1 MRRAGRAQSTSMLL
15 MDVTVGAPCACLE
28 LEAGRGRLPGQGRW
42 FELLRIRGEFDGASG
57 IPGTIRSG
65 SMSKSA
71 TKAFRGEIGREQ
83 KSGISTFL
91 FVYPGSIGAFV
102 ADLDKRCC
110 RGPPGGA
117 PRAAATAP
125 VLAGEAEVRSARTRG
140 RSGEKAAPPE

>member
-1 MRRAGRAQSTSMLL
+1 MLL
-15 MDVTVGAPCACLE
+15 MDVAVGAPCACLE

-117 PRAAATAP
+117 PRAGRRPRRVFGPDRSSLARVDPAALTGQGGGVHP
-125 VLAGEAEVRSARTRG
+125 R
-140 RSGEKAAPPE
+140 

>member
-1 MRRAGRAQSTSMLL
+1 
-15 MDVTVGAPCACLE
+15 
-28 LEAGRGRLPGQGRW
+28 
-42 FELLRIRGEFDGASG
+42 
-57 IPGTIRSG
+57 
-65 SMSKSA
+65 MSKSA

-117 PRAAATAP
+117 PRAGRRPRRVFGPGRPSPARADPAALTGQGGGSGPAP
-125 VLAGEAEVRSARTRG
+125 SGADGPGDPCTEARRVRTRPIPLLL
-140 RSGEKAAPPE
+140 APR